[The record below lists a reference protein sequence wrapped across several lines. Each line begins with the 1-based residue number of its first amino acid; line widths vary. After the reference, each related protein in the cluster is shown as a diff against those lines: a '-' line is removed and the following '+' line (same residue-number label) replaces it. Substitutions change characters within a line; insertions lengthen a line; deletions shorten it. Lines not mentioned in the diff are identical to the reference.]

1 MNKELCGDI
10 AEYIVKNTTWADYG
24 TEEQIARYIL
34 GRKDMFVIRCACG
47 PEDITPE
54 VAKKAAEL
62 SIFLKDKKFEKV
74 TLSDKPLNES
84 ASWDSISTDAVS
96 LINNLKKQI
105 IAATEGSIAEIDYLK
120 SALQLY
126 KQAVVQSIDLNMD
139 AADIISKYA
148 NSQSQSG
155 MNNSYQLPGVFDSSV
170 AGTINIDQMK
180 KDNQMLLQTNDSRLA
195 AEKQRDTSFKMIVQN
210 YNDLKQRLNVL
221 AQTNQAIFTY
231 IAQINEKV
239 NN

>member
-10 AEYIVKNTTWADYG
+10 AEYVVKNTTWAKYCS
-24 TEEQIARYIL
+24 EEDIAKHIL
-34 GRKDMFVIRCACG
+34 GRRDLFTIRCSCD
-47 PEDITPE
+47 PNDITPE

-62 SIFLKDKKFEKV
+62 SIWLKDKPFERAY
-74 TLSDKPLNES
+74 LSDKPLQES

>member
-1 MNKELCGDI
+1 MSN
-10 AEYIVKNTTWADYG
+10 A
-24 TEEQIARYIL
+24 
-34 GRKDMFVIRCACG
+34 
-47 PEDITPE
+47 
-54 VAKKAAEL
+54 
-62 SIFLKDKKFEKV
+62 
-74 TLSDKPLNES
+74 
-84 ASWDSISTDAVS
+84 
-96 LINNLKKQI
+96 
-105 IAATEGSIAEIDYLK
+105 
-120 SALQLY
+120 
-126 KQAVVQSIDLNMD
+126 
-139 AADIISKYA
+139 
-148 NSQSQSG
+148 
-155 MNNSYQLPGVFDSSV
+155 YQLPGVFDSSV